1 MVMKLSSPG
10 IDLGIVVSDLDQ
22 SLHFYRGL
30 LGLHHEGSNPV
41 PGGGTMHRLWA
52 AESMIKLVAPES
64 PPDQPVI
71 AGGLARRA
79 RRAALLHVLG
89 GGSRRVDGRSQGQRR
104 AGDPRRDRDG
114 AGVRIAIVEDPD
126 GNHVEFLERR

>member
-10 IDLGIVVSDLDQ
+10 IDLGIVVSDLDR

-41 PGGGTMHRLWA
+41 PGGGNMHRLWA

-64 PPDQPVI
+64 PPEQPVI
-71 AGGLARRA
+71 VGGL
-79 RRAALLHVLG
+79 
-89 GGSRRVDGRSQGQRR
+89 R
-104 AGDPRRDRDG
+104 AGAVGLRYLTFSVADLDELMADLKANGVPVIRDVTEMG
-114 AGVRIAIVEDPD
+114 PGVRIAIVEDPD
-126 GNHVEFLERR
+126 GNHVEFLERL

>member
-10 IDLGIVVSDLDQ
+10 IDLGIVVSDLDR

-64 PPDQPVI
+64 APEQSVI
-71 AGGLARRA
+71 AGGLRGG
-79 RRAALLHVLG
+79 ALGLRYFTFSVADLDELMADLKANG
-89 GGSRRVDGRSQGQRR
+89 V
-104 AGDPRRDRDG
+104 PVIRDVTEMS

-126 GNHVEFLERR
+126 GNHVEFLERL

>member
-10 IDLGIVVSDLDQ
+10 IDLGIVVSDLDR

-64 PPDQPVI
+64 APDQPVI
-71 AGGLARRA
+71 AGGL
-79 RRAALLHVLG
+79 
-89 GGSRRVDGRSQGQRR
+89 R
-104 AGDPRRDRDG
+104 AGALGLRYFTFSVADLDELMSDLKANDVPVIRDVTEMG
-114 AGVRIAIVEDPD
+114 PGVRIAIVEDPD
-126 GNHVEFLERR
+126 GNHVEFLERL

>member
-10 IDLGIVVSDLDQ
+10 IDLGIVVSDLDR

-64 PPDQPVI
+64 PPEQPVI
-71 AGGLARRA
+71 PGGL
-79 RRAALLHVLG
+79 
-89 GGSRRVDGRSQGQRR
+89 R
-104 AGDPRRDRDG
+104 AGALGLRYFTFSVADLDELMSDLKANDVPVIRDVTEMG
-114 AGVRIAIVEDPD
+114 PGVRIAIVEDPD
-126 GNHVEFLERR
+126 GNHVEFLERL

>member
-1 MVMKLSSPG
+1 
-10 IDLGIVVSDLDQ
+10 VSDLDRA
-22 SLHFYRGL
+22 LHFYRGL

-64 PPDQPVI
+64 PPEQPVI
-71 AGGLARRA
+71 PGGL
-79 RRAALLHVLG
+79 
-89 GGSRRVDGRSQGQRR
+89 R
-104 AGDPRRDRDG
+104 AGVQGLRYFTFSVGDLEELMADLKANGVPVIRDVTEMS
-114 AGVRIAIVEDPD
+114 AGVSIAIVEDPD

>member
-10 IDLGIVVSDLDQ
+10 IDLGIVVSDLDR

-64 PPDQPVI
+64 PPEHPAITGGRLAGVVGLRYFTFSVADLEELIADLKANGVPVI
-71 AGGLARRA
+71 
-79 RRAALLHVLG
+79 
-89 GGSRRVDGRSQGQRR
+89 
-104 AGDPRRDRDG
+104 RDVTEMS

-126 GNHVEFLERR
+126 GNHVEFLERL

>member
-10 IDLGIVVSDLDQ
+10 IDLGIVVSDLDR

-64 PPDQPVI
+64 PPEQPVI
-71 AGGLARRA
+71 PGGL
-79 RRAALLHVLG
+79 
-89 GGSRRVDGRSQGQRR
+89 R
-104 AGDPRRDRDG
+104 AGVQGLRYFTFSVADLEELIADLKANGVPVIRDVTEMS
-114 AGVRIAIVEDPD
+114 AGVSIAIVEDPD

>member
-10 IDLGIVVSDLDQ
+10 IDLGIVVSDVDR

-30 LGLHHEGSNPV
+30 LGLHYEGSNPV

-64 PPDQPVI
+64 APEQPVI
-71 AGGLARRA
+71 SGGL
-79 RRAALLHVLG
+79 
-89 GGSRRVDGRSQGQRR
+89 R
-104 AGDPRRDRDG
+104 AGALGLRYFTFSVADLAELMADLKANDVPVIRDVTEMG
-114 AGVRIAIVEDPD
+114 AGVNIAIVEDPD

>member
-10 IDLGIVVSDLDQ
+10 IDLGIVVSDLDR

-64 PPDQPVI
+64 PPEQPVI
-71 AGGLARRA
+71 PGGL
-79 RRAALLHVLG
+79 
-89 GGSRRVDGRSQGQRR
+89 R
-104 AGDPRRDRDG
+104 AGALGLR
-114 AGVRIAIVEDPD
+114 
-126 GNHVEFLERR
+126 